1 MEIILLP
8 HAEEDR
14 DYWKK
19 SGNTKIQKRI
29 SDLLEDILLHPFTG
43 IGKPEALRGDL
54 RGKWSRR
61 INKEHRI
68 VYSVS
73 EGKVYVYVFSMR
85 FNYSKE

>member
-29 SDLLEDILLHPFTG
+29 SDLLSDILQHPFSG
-43 IGKPEALRGDL
+43 IGKPEALKGDL
-54 RGKWSRR
+54 KGKWSRR
-61 INKEHRI
+61 INKEHRL
-68 VYSVS
+68 VYALS
-73 EGKVYVYVFSMR
+73 GDKLYVFVFSMR
-85 FNYSKE
+85 FHYDDK